1 MENANFSHEH
11 LEPTNGEEKSNL
23 QNNSEAS
30 TQPENAETNNGSGR
44 KHYRRDNR
52 RIANLKNVKSRKQEK
67 MARLTSERDSKK
79 ADLDRGYMIIS
90 LNNDSDTQRVKH
102 VPLDP
107 SDKEMLRS
115 VIAEREYDMYELGL
129 DLDELELK
137 IKNLAAAKKTSFK
150 DKLSKSKRVKKEND
164 LVKRVEGELI
174 EAQKNDSKKI
184 VSQIQQQAQSGNKNG
199 AYDSLKFFLSQ
210 EVKTV
215 AKKLDKDAKLEK
227 TVLDK
232 VIDKLSTSQS

>member
-1 MENANFSHEH
+1 MTDNLNTPNAVDSTDTNSNANNDEV
-11 LEPTNGEEKSNL
+11 
-23 QNNSEAS
+23 
-30 TQPENAETNNGSGR
+30 NNGTGR

-90 LNNDSDTQRVKH
+90 LNDDSDTQRVKH

-107 SDKEMLRS
+107 SDKEMLKS

-129 DLDELELK
+129 DIEELELK

-174 EAQKNDSKKI
+174 EASKNGSNQI
-184 VSQIQQQAQSGNKNG
+184 VSHILQQVQSGNKND
-199 AYDSLKFFLSQ
+199 AYNSLKSFLSQ
-210 EVKTV
+210 QVKTV
-215 AKKLDKDAKLEK
+215 AKQFDKDEKLEK
-227 TVLDK
+227 IVLDRILESYSK
-232 VIDKLSTSQS
+232 A